1 MYKKY
6 YQYEKIDGTLRVKKE
21 KIPKKAFRESI
32 ANALIYRLWDVNSHI
47 RISMFDDRIEIISPE
62 GLPAELSNE
71 EYLDGQISLLR
82 NPIIGNVFFR
92 LHYIEMF
99 GTGIQRINSEYAN
112 MFVKPT
118 YKIYDNSIKIILP
131 VISEN
136 IFLTSDEEKVI
147 SILRTN
153 LKLSRFQIEKE
164 TKFSKDKTIL
174 LIK

>member
-1 MYKKY
+1 M
-6 YQYEKIDGTLRVKKE
+6 
-21 KIPKKAFRESI
+21 
-32 ANALIYRLWDVNSHI
+32 
-47 RISMFDDRIEIISPE
+47 
-62 GLPAELSNE
+62 
-71 EYLDGQISLLR
+71 DGQISLLR
-82 NPIIGNVFFR
+82 NPIIANVFFR